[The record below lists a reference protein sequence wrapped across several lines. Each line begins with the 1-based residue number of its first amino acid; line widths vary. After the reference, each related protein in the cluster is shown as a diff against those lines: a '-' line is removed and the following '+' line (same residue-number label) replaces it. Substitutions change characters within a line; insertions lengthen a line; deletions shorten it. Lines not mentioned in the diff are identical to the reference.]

1 MVKCA
6 VGVIDRFIVRVR
18 LYKGSAQT
26 PFLFAMVIYS
36 LTDEIGQESL

>member
-6 VGVIDRFIVRVR
+6 VGVIDGFMVRVR

-26 PFLFAMVIYS
+26 PLLFAMVIYS
-36 LTDEIGQESL
+36 LTDEIRQESL